1 MQVNMGSNVFSS
13 NIKPIAQTGLT
24 AKGIV
29 YCLIGIFAFMAAFNI
44 TGQTTNDANK
54 ESVLGFIQNQT
65 RGQIMLVVIAF
76 GLLCYGIF
84 NFIRVRYESF
94 E

>member
-13 NIKPIAQTGLT
+13 NIKPIAQTGLI

-44 TGQTTNDANK
+44 AGQTTKDANK

-76 GLLCYGIF
+76 GLLCYGIL